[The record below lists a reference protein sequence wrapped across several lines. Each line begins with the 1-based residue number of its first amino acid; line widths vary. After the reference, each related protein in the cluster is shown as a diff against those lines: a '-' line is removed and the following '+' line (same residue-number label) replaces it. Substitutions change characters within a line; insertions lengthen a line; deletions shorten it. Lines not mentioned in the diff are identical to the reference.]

1 MDHSPS
7 SFYAMASQ
15 SKSLFLYEL
24 MKTLSILNIYI
35 NARKTHLS
43 SFAMLQRDQNPL
55 LNRSQLTLKS
65 IIIHP
70 YPPPPLQPS
79 KIRSDNEQDQ
89 DKFRYNQLD
98 KGYAFVEIEPF
109 PRAKIMK
116 TCYHI
121 MEQLS
126 IGFPV
131 DSIYRIYNEERTKY
145 FMKIVDET
153 TDVEV
158 L

>member
-1 MDHSPS
+1 
-7 SFYAMASQ
+7 
-15 SKSLFLYEL
+15 
-24 MKTLSILNIYI
+24 
-35 NARKTHLS
+35 
-43 SFAMLQRDQNPL
+43 
-55 LNRSQLTLKS
+55 
-65 IIIHP
+65 
-70 YPPPPLQPS
+70 
-79 KIRSDNEQDQ
+79 
-89 DKFRYNQLD
+89 
-98 KGYAFVEIEPF
+98 
-109 PRAKIMK
+109 MK

-158 L
+158 LQDIFGVEVIEIFIDSLVKQLQVINVMRHSKIWELENDTSLDEELIESLTPEGQQKYPAYKKPERPRSSFVSE